1 MVTGSYNK
9 SGYGV
14 TDTAKLPAGI
24 NAAPQ
29 VKRLYLHVKARYET
43 CYQL

>member
-9 SGYGV
+9 SDYGV

-24 NAAPQ
+24 NVDPQ
-29 VKRLYLHVKARYET
+29 VKRLYPHVKACSET
-43 CYQL
+43 CYQR